1 MQFFKETKIN
11 FVGHRLQFFYISS
24 IMNVVG
30 ILAIITGFM
39 GMHFLEPEYG
49 IDFSGGTEIAVAFK
63 MPVST
68 EILRKLMEDELKGKT
83 SEPEIKS
90 FGSENQYLIRITD
103 GNDGPK
109 IVKEALVKKFTSSKF
124 EILKV
129 DKIGPKIGNELRKN
143 AIMSIFLALGAM
155 LLYISFRFEFTFGLG
170 AIIAII
176 HDVIVTI
183 TIILIVNKMRILNL
197 EVNQGMLA
205 ALLTVIGFSVH
216 DTVIVFDRIRENR
229 EKFKTMPFLN
239 LINLSINETLS
250 RTINTV
256 LTVVLVLLTIVVF
269 GGPVLQGFAFTML
282 VGILVGTYS
291 SIFIASSFVIW
302 YSDRKS
308 LATAIPVKK

>member
-30 ILAIITGFM
+30 LLAIITGFM
-39 GMHFLEPEYG
+39 GLHFLEPDYG
-49 IDFSGGTEIAVAFK
+49 IDFTGGTEIAVAFK

-68 EILRKLMEDELKGKT
+68 ETLRKLMEDELKGKT

-90 FGSENQYLIRITD
+90 FGSANQYLIRITD
-103 GNDGPK
+103 GNEGPK
-109 IVKEALVKKFTSSKF
+109 IVKEALVKKYTSSQF

-129 DKIGPKIGNELRKN
+129 DKIGPKIGNEMRTN
-143 AIMSIFLALGAM
+143 ALFAIFLAIGAM
-155 LLYISFRFEFTFGLG
+155 LLYTTFRFEFTFGLG
-170 AIIAII
+170 AIIAIF

-183 TIILIVNKMRILNL
+183 TIILIVNKLRIINL

-229 EKFKTMPFLN
+229 EKFKAMPFIN

-282 VGILVGTYS
+282 IGILVGTYS

-302 YSDRKS
+302 YTDKKG
-308 LATAIPVKK
+308 LLPATTGK

>member
-30 ILAIITGFM
+30 LLAIITGFM
-39 GMHFLEPEYG
+39 GLHFLEPDYG
-49 IDFSGGTEIAVAFK
+49 IDFTGGTEIAVAFK

-68 EILRKLMEDELKGKT
+68 ETLRKLMEDELKGKT

-90 FGSENQYLIRITD
+90 FGSANQYLIRITD
-103 GNDGPK
+103 GNEGPK
-109 IVKEALVKKFTSSKF
+109 IVKEALVKKYTSSQF

-129 DKIGPKIGNELRKN
+129 DKIGPKIGNEMRSN
-143 AIMSIFLALGAM
+143 ALFAIFLAIGAM
-155 LLYISFRFEFTFGLG
+155 LLYTTFRFEFTFGLG
-170 AIIAII
+170 AIIAIF

-183 TIILIVNKMRILNL
+183 TIILIVNKLRIINL

-229 EKFKTMPFLN
+229 EKFKAMPFIN

-282 VGILVGTYS
+282 IGILVGTYS

-302 YSDRKS
+302 YTDKKG
-308 LATAIPVKK
+308 LLPATTGK

>member
-30 ILAIITGFM
+30 LLAIITGFM
-39 GMHFLEPEYG
+39 GMHFLEPDYG
-49 IDFSGGTEIAVAFK
+49 IDFTGGTEIAVAFK
-63 MPVST
+63 MPVTT
-68 EILRKLMEDELKGKT
+68 ETLRKLMEDELKGKT

-90 FGSENQYLIRITD
+90 FGSANQYLIRITD
-103 GNDGPK
+103 GNEGPK
-109 IVKEALVKKFTSSKF
+109 IVKEALVKKYTSSQF

-129 DKIGPKIGNELRKN
+129 DKIGPKIGNEMRSN
-143 AIMSIFLALGAM
+143 ALFAIFLAIGAM
-155 LLYISFRFEFTFGLG
+155 LLYTTFRFEFTFGLG
-170 AIIAII
+170 AIIAIF

-183 TIILIVNKMRILNL
+183 TIILIVNKLRIINL

-229 EKFKTMPFLN
+229 EKFKAMPFIN

-282 VGILVGTYS
+282 IGILVGTYS

-302 YSDRKS
+302 YTDKKG
-308 LATAIPVKK
+308 LLPATTGK

>member
-1 MQFFKETKIN
+1 M
-11 FVGHRLQFFYISS
+11 
-24 IMNVVG
+24 MNVIG
-30 ILAIITGFM
+30 IIAIISGFM
-39 GMHFLEPEYG
+39 GFHFLEPEYG

-63 MPVST
+63 TPVST
-68 EILRKLMEDELKGKT
+68 ESLRNIMKDELKNKT

-90 FGSENQYLIRITD
+90 FGSSNQYLIRITD
-103 GNDGPK
+103 GNEGPK
-109 IVKEALVKKFTSSKF
+109 IVKEALAKKFTSKQF

-129 DKIGPKIGNELRKN
+129 DKIGPKIGNELRRN
-143 AIMSIFLALGAM
+143 AIIAIFLAMGAM
-155 LLYISFRFEFTFGLG
+155 LLYITFRFEFTFGLG
-170 AIIAII
+170 AIIAIF

-183 TIILIVNKMRILNL
+183 TIILIVNKLRILNL

-205 ALLTVIGFSVH
+205 AMLTVIGFSVH

-229 EKFKTMPFLN
+229 EKFKSMPFIN

-256 LTVVLVLLTIVVF
+256 LTVVLVLLTIVLF

-282 VGILVGTYS
+282 IGILVGTYS

-302 YSDRKS
+302 YTDKKS
-308 LATAIPVKK
+308 LATTAPIKK

>member
-1 MQFFKETKIN
+1 MQFFKKTEIN

-24 IMNVVG
+24 MMNVIG
-30 ILAIITGFM
+30 IIAIISGFM
-39 GMHFLEPEYG
+39 GFHFLEPEYG

-63 MPVST
+63 TPVST
-68 EILRKLMEDELKGKT
+68 ESLRNIMKDELKNKT

-90 FGSENQYLIRITD
+90 FGSSNQYLIRITD
-103 GNDGPK
+103 GNEGPK
-109 IVKEALVKKFTSSKF
+109 IVKEALAKKFTSKQF

-129 DKIGPKIGNELRKN
+129 DKIGPKIGNELRRN
-143 AIMSIFLALGAM
+143 AIIAIFLAMGAM
-155 LLYISFRFEFTFGLG
+155 LLYITFRFEFTFGLG
-170 AIIAII
+170 AIIAIF

-183 TIILIVNKMRILNL
+183 TIILIVNKLRILNL

-205 ALLTVIGFSVH
+205 AMLTVIGFSVH

-229 EKFKTMPFLN
+229 EKFKSMPFIN

-256 LTVVLVLLTIVVF
+256 LTVVLVLLTIVLF

-282 VGILVGTYS
+282 IGILVGTYS

-302 YSDRKS
+302 YTDKKS
-308 LATAIPVKK
+308 LATTAPIKK